1 MRRVRGCLRE
11 VVAYE
16 SRTAEGLLQEEL
28 QSHPL
33 FLERIYFIAFL
44 GYNNI

>member
-16 SRTAEGLLQEEL
+16 SRTAEGLLQEV
-28 QSHPL
+28 QSRLL
-33 FLERIYFIAFL
+33 FVNRMYCVKFL
-44 GYNNI
+44 GYHNM

>member
-16 SRTAEGLLQEEL
+16 SRTAEDLLQEEV
-28 QSHPL
+28 QSRLL
-33 FLERIYFIAFL
+33 FVDRMYCVKFL
-44 GYNNI
+44 GYHNM